1 MSSIGT
7 TGTFGRRALAAA
19 LGLVLLFQLM
29 ASALARSSHLAVK
42 YGSGE
47 IALNE
52 ICGTTPGSNG
62 DRAAH
67 VEGVN
72 TCCVWAKSVALAPL
86 TPPAPVSLTAEV
98 PRSSPITFVEHADA
112 MRRGTSNGPPN
123 ATGPPI
129 LG

>member
-1 MSSIGT
+1 MM
-7 TGTFGRRALAAA
+7 GTFGRRALAAA

-29 ASALARSSHLAVK
+29 ASALAGSSHLAVK

-47 IALNE
+47 LALTE
-52 ICGTTPGSNG
+52 ICGTTPGSSG
-62 DRAAH
+62 DRTAH

-86 TPPAPVSLTAEV
+86 TPPAPVSLKPEGS
-98 PRSSPITFVEHADA
+98 RSSAITFFEHAA
-112 MRRGTSNGPPN
+112 TMPPAASNGPPN